1 MRVSK
6 LLIVDD
12 EESICWGLSQ
22 LGESLGHQ
30 VRMASSAEQALS
42 FAEAE
47 RPDVVVMDV
56 RLPGMDGLTAM
67 QGLYD
72 RIGSVPVIVITAYGD
87 LQTAVEAV
95 RKGAFDYI
103 VKPFDLNQMERV
115 LEKAIDESQR
125 DVLMPGEPKE
135 VEGLVGSTPEMQN
148 VFKSIALVAG
158 SEASVLLSGESGTG
172 KELAAQAI
180 HRFSDRSAGPFV
192 AVNIASLSEGLA
204 ESELFGHAQG
214 AFTSA
219 DSARV
224 GFLEQADQGTLFLD
238 EVADIPLSIQIK
250 LLRALEEGEVLPVG
264 SNQRVKT
271 SFRLIAATHRNLE
284 SLIKQGKFRHDLY
297 FRLCTFQIDIPPLR
311 KRVADIRAL
320 AEFFLERFV
329 DRQTGMQ
336 HRLTAETVA
345 ELERRP
351 WYGNVRELRNAIEHA
366 ALRARGGTILPEDL
380 PAAVSQSFLGMGEA
394 PAGSE
399 AEIRLLLKQWAEA
412 QLTDPEQAANIYEQL
427 LALIEPPVMEV
438 ALEKFHGQCAP
449 AARCL
454 GLHRT
459 TLSKKLKQYGIE
471 NS

>member
-1 MRVSK
+1 MSK
-6 LLIVDD
+6 VLIVDD
-12 EESICWGLSQ
+12 EESICWGLSK

-30 VRMASSAEQALS
+30 VRMASSAEQALT
-42 FAEAE
+42 FAEEE

-56 RLPGMDGLTAM
+56 RLPGIDGLTAM

-72 RIGSVPVIVITAYGD
+72 RIGTVPVIVITAYGD

-125 DVLMPGEPKE
+125 DVLMPGEPKQ

-238 EVADIPLSIQIK
+238 EVADIPLAIQIK

-271 SFRLIAATHRNLE
+271 SFRVIAATHRNLE

-311 KRVADIRAL
+311 KRVPDIRVL

-399 AEIRLLLKQWAEA
+399 AEISLLLKQWAEA
-412 QLTDPEQAANIYEQL
+412 QLTDPEQAANVYEQL

>member
-1 MRVSK
+1 VSK

-12 EESICWGLSQ
+12 EESICWGLSK

-30 VRMASSAEQALS
+30 VRMASSAEQALT
-42 FAEAE
+42 FAEEE

-56 RLPGMDGLTAM
+56 RLPGIDGLTAM

-72 RIGSVPVIVITAYGD
+72 RIGTVPVIVITAYGD

-125 DVLMPGEPKE
+125 DVLMPGEPKQ

-238 EVADIPLSIQIK
+238 EVADIPLAIQIK

-271 SFRLIAATHRNLE
+271 SFRVIAATHRNLE

-311 KRVADIRAL
+311 KRVPDIRVL

-399 AEIRLLLKQWAEA
+399 AEISLLLKQWAEA
-412 QLTDPEQAANIYEQL
+412 QLTDPEHAANVYEQL

>member
-1 MRVSK
+1 VSK

-22 LGESLGHQ
+22 LGESLGHE
-30 VRMASSAEQALS
+30 VMMASTAEQALS
-42 FAEAE
+42 LAEKD

-56 RLPGMDGLTAM
+56 RLPGMSGLAAM
-67 QGLYD
+67 QGLHE
-72 RIGSVPVIVITAYGD
+72 RVGPMPVIVITAYGD
-87 LQTAVEAV
+87 LETAVEAV
-95 RKGAFDYI
+95 RNGAFDYI
-103 VKPFDLNQMERV
+103 VKPFDLSQMEQV
-115 LEKAIDESQR
+115 LEKAVQESAR
-125 DVLMPGEPKE
+125 EEILPGEPRQ
-135 VEGLVGSTPEMQN
+135 VEGLVGSTPEMQS
-148 VFKSIALVAG
+148 VFKSIALVAA
-158 SEASVLLSGESGTG
+158 SDASVLLTGESGTG

-180 HRFSDRSAGPFV
+180 HRFSDRASGPFV
-192 AVNIASLSEGLA
+192 AVNIASLSESLA
-204 ESELFGHAQG
+204 ESELFGHVPG
-214 AFTSA
+214 AFTGA
-219 DSARV
+219 ESARM
-224 GFLEQADQGTLFLD
+224 GFLEQANGGTLFLD
-238 EVADIPLSIQIK
+238 EVADIPMSIQIK

-264 SNQRVKT
+264 STQRVQT
-271 SFRLIAATHRNLE
+271 NFRVIAASHRNLE

-297 FRLCTFQIDIPPLR
+297 FRLCTFEIDIPPLR
-311 KRVADIRAL
+311 KRVGDIQLL

-336 HRLTAETVA
+336 HRLTPETIA

-380 PAAVSQSFLGMGEA
+380 PAPVSQSFLGLEET
-394 PAGSE
+394 PAGSD
-399 AEIRLLLKQWAEA
+399 AEINSLLKQWAEQ
-412 QLTDPEQAANIYEQL
+412 QLSDPEAAAGIYEKL
-427 LALIEPPVMEV
+427 LTLVEPPVMEV

>member
-1 MRVSK
+1 MSK

-22 LGESLGHQ
+22 LGESHGHQ
-30 VRMASSAEQALS
+30 VRTASTAEQALS
-42 FAEAE
+42 LAEEE

-72 RIGSVPVIVITAYGD
+72 RIGPVPVIVITAYGD

-103 VKPFDLNQMERV
+103 VKPFDLNQMEQV
-115 LEKAIDESQR
+115 LDKAIIESHR
-125 DVLMPGEPKE
+125 EERLPGESRQ
-135 VEGLVGSTPEMQN
+135 VEGLVGSTPKMQN

-180 HRFSDRSAGPFV
+180 HRFSERAAGPFV
-192 AVNIASLSEGLA
+192 AVNIASLSESLA

-214 AFTSA
+214 AFTGA
-219 DSARV
+219 ETARV

-238 EVADIPLSIQIK
+238 EVADIPLSIQVK

-271 SFRLIAATHRNLE
+271 SFRVIAATHRNLE

-297 FRLCTFQIDIPPLR
+297 FRLCTFQIEIPPLR
-311 KRVADIRAL
+311 KRVGDIRVL

-336 HRLTAETVA
+336 HRLTAETIT

-380 PAAVSQSFLGMGEA
+380 PAPVSKSFLGMDEPDA
-394 PAGSE
+394 DSDVQIA
-399 AEIRLLLKQWAEA
+399 ALLKQWAEQ
-412 QLTDPEQAANIYEQL
+412 QLTDPEQAANIYEKL

-438 ALEKFHGQCAP
+438 ALERFHGQCAP

>member
-1 MRVSK
+1 MSK

-22 LGESLGHQ
+22 LGESHGHQ
-30 VRMASSAEQALS
+30 VMTASTAEQALNL
-42 FAEAE
+42 AEE
-47 RPDVVVMDV
+47 ETPDVVVMDV

-67 QGLYD
+67 QGLRD
-72 RIGSVPVIVITAYGD
+72 RVGPVPVIVITAYGD

-95 RKGAFDYI
+95 RNGAFDYI
-103 VKPFDLNQMERV
+103 VKPFDLNQMEKV
-115 LEKAIDESQR
+115 LDKAINESRREQPL
-125 DVLMPGEPKE
+125 V
-135 VEGLVGSTPEMQN
+135 VETQQVDGLVGSTSEMQE
-148 VFKSIALVAG
+148 VFKSIALVSG

-180 HRFSDRSAGPFV
+180 HRFSERSSGPFV

-204 ESELFGHAQG
+204 ESELFGHLQG
-214 AFTSA
+214 AFTGA
-219 DSARV
+219 ESARV

-238 EVADIPLSIQIK
+238 EVADIPLPIQIK

-264 SNQRVKT
+264 SNKRVKT
-271 SFRLIAATHRNLE
+271 NFRVIAATHRHLE

-311 KRVADIRAL
+311 KRVGDICTL

-336 HRLTAETVA
+336 HRLSVEAVT
-345 ELERRP
+345 ELEQRP
-351 WYGNVRELRNAIEHA
+351 WYGNVRELRNSIEHA

-380 PAAVSQSFLGMGEA
+380 PAPVSKSFLGIEESDVDSDAMIIE
-394 PAGSE
+394 
-399 AEIRLLLKQWAEA
+399 LLKQWAEQ
-412 QLTDPEQAANIYEQL
+412 QLTDPDQATNIYEKL
-427 LALIEPPVMEV
+427 LALVEPPLMDV
-438 ALEKFHGQCAP
+438 ALDKFHGQCAP

>member
-1 MRVSK
+1 MSK

-12 EESICWGLSQ
+12 EESICWGLSK

-30 VRMASSAEQALS
+30 VRMASSAEQALT
-42 FAEAE
+42 FAEEE

-56 RLPGMDGLTAM
+56 RLPGIDGLTAM

-72 RIGSVPVIVITAYGD
+72 RIGTVPVIVITAYGD

-125 DVLMPGEPKE
+125 DVLMPGEPKQ

-238 EVADIPLSIQIK
+238 EVADIPLAIQIK

-271 SFRLIAATHRNLE
+271 SFRVIAATHRNLE

-311 KRVADIRAL
+311 KRVPDIRVL

-399 AEIRLLLKQWAEA
+399 AEISLLLKQWAEA
-412 QLTDPEQAANIYEQL
+412 QLTDPEHAANVYEQL

>member
-1 MRVSK
+1 MSK

-30 VRMASSAEQALS
+30 VRMASSAEQALT
-42 FAEAE
+42 FAEEE

-56 RLPGMDGLTAM
+56 RLPGIDGLTAM

-72 RIGSVPVIVITAYGD
+72 RIGTVPVIVITAYGD

-125 DVLMPGEPKE
+125 DVLMPGEPKQ

-180 HRFSDRSAGPFV
+180 HRFSDRSEGPFV

-238 EVADIPLSIQIK
+238 EVADIPLAIQIK

-271 SFRLIAATHRNLE
+271 SFRVIAATHRNLE

-311 KRVADIRAL
+311 KRVTDIRVL

-399 AEIRLLLKQWAEA
+399 AEISLLLKQWAEA
-412 QLTDPEQAANIYEQL
+412 QLTDPEQAANVYEQL

>member
-1 MRVSK
+1 MSK

-30 VRMASSAEQALS
+30 VRMASSAEQALK
-42 FAEAE
+42 FAEE
-47 RPDVVVMDV
+47 DRPDVVVMDV

-67 QGLYD
+67 EGLYD

-125 DVLMPGEPKE
+125 DELTPGEPRQ
-135 VEGLVGSTPEMQN
+135 VDGLVGSTPEMQN

-219 DSARV
+219 ESARV

-238 EVADIPLSIQIK
+238 EV
-250 LLRALEEGEVLPVG
+250 
-264 SNQRVKT
+264 
-271 SFRLIAATHRNLE
+271 
-284 SLIKQGKFRHDLY
+284 
-297 FRLCTFQIDIPPLR
+297 
-311 KRVADIRAL
+311 
-320 AEFFLERFV
+320 
-329 DRQTGMQ
+329 
-336 HRLTAETVA
+336 
-345 ELERRP
+345 
-351 WYGNVRELRNAIEHA
+351 
-366 ALRARGGTILPEDL
+366 
-380 PAAVSQSFLGMGEA
+380 
-394 PAGSE
+394 
-399 AEIRLLLKQWAEA
+399 
-412 QLTDPEQAANIYEQL
+412 
-427 LALIEPPVMEV
+427 
-438 ALEKFHGQCAP
+438 
-449 AARCL
+449 
-454 GLHRT
+454 
-459 TLSKKLKQYGIE
+459 
-471 NS
+471 

>member
-1 MRVSK
+1 MSK

-30 VRMASSAEQALS
+30 VRMASSAEQALK
-42 FAEAE
+42 FAEEE

-67 QGLYD
+67 EGLYD

-125 DVLMPGEPKE
+125 DELMPGEPRQ
-135 VEGLVGSTPEMQN
+135 VDGLVGSTPEMQN

-219 DSARV
+219 ESARV

-238 EVADIPLSIQIK
+238 EVADIPLAIQIK

-271 SFRLIAATHRNLE
+271 SFRVIAATHRNLE
-284 SLIKQGKFRHDLY
+284 TLIKQGKFRHDLY
-297 FRLCTFQIDIPPLR
+297 FRLCTFQIEIPPLR
-311 KRVADIRAL
+311 KRVADIRVL

-336 HRLTAETVA
+336 HRLTSETVA

-366 ALRARGGTILPEDL
+366 ALRARGGTILPDDL

-394 PAGSE
+394 SPGSE
-399 AEIRLLLKQWAEA
+399 AEIGVLLKAWAEA
-412 QLTDPEQAANIYEQL
+412 QLRDSEQAANIYEQL

>member
-1 MRVSK
+1 MSK

-22 LGESLGHQ
+22 LGESHGHE
-30 VRMASSAEQALS
+30 VMMASTAEQALS
-42 FAEAE
+42 LAEKD

-67 QGLYD
+67 QGLYE
-72 RIGSVPVIVITAYGD
+72 RIGPVPVIVITAYGD

-95 RKGAFDYI
+95 RNGAFDYI
-103 VKPFDLNQMERV
+103 VKPFDLAQMEQV
-115 LEKAIDESQR
+115 LEKAVKEAGREELQ
-125 DVLMPGEPKE
+125 PGEPRQL
-135 VEGLVGSTPEMQN
+135 EGLVGSTPEMQQ
-148 VFKSIALVAG
+148 VFKSIALVAA
-158 SEASVLLSGESGTG
+158 SDASVMLTGESGTG
-172 KELAAQAI
+172 KEVAAQAI
-180 HRFSDRSAGPFV
+180 HRFSDRASGPFV
-192 AVNIASLSEGLA
+192 AVNIASLSESLA
-204 ESELFGHAQG
+204 ESELFGHVPG
-214 AFTSA
+214 AFTGAESG
-219 DSARV
+219 RM
-224 GFLEQADQGTLFLD
+224 GFLEQANGGTLFLD

-264 SNQRVKT
+264 STQRVKT
-271 SFRLIAATHRNLE
+271 NFRVITASHRNLE
-284 SLIKQGKFRHDLY
+284 SLIKRGKFRHDLY
-297 FRLCTFQIDIPPLR
+297 FRLCTFEIDIPPLR
-311 KRVADIRAL
+311 KRVGDIRLL

-380 PAAVSQSFLGMGEA
+380 PAPVSQSFLGLEESQ
-394 PAGSE
+394 AGSD
-399 AEIRLLLKQWAEA
+399 AEINELLKQWAEQ
-412 QLTDPEQAANIYEQL
+412 QLRDPESAAGIYEKL
-427 LALIEPPVMEV
+427 LTLVEPPVMEV

-459 TLSKKLKQYGIE
+459 TLSKKLKQYDIE

>member
-1 MRVSK
+1 MSK

-30 VRMASSAEQALS
+30 VRMASSAEQALT
-42 FAEAE
+42 FAEEE

-56 RLPGMDGLTAM
+56 RLPGIDGLTAM

-72 RIGSVPVIVITAYGD
+72 RIGTVPVIVITAYGD

-125 DVLMPGEPKE
+125 DVLMPGEPKQ

-238 EVADIPLSIQIK
+238 EVADIPLAIQIK

-271 SFRLIAATHRNLE
+271 SFRVIAATHRNLE

-297 FRLCTFQIDIPPLR
+297 LRLCTVQIDIPPLR
-311 KRVADIRAL
+311 KRVPDIRVL

-399 AEIRLLLKQWAEA
+399 AEISLLLKQWAEA
-412 QLTDPEQAANIYEQL
+412 QLTDPEHAANVYEQL

>member
-1 MRVSK
+1 MSK

-12 EESICWGLSQ
+12 EESICWGLSK

-30 VRMASSAEQALS
+30 VRMASSAEQALT
-42 FAEAE
+42 FAEEE

-56 RLPGMDGLTAM
+56 RLPGIDGLTAM

-72 RIGSVPVIVITAYGD
+72 RIGTVPVIVITAYGD

-125 DVLMPGEPKE
+125 DVLMPGEPKQ

-180 HRFSDRSAGPFV
+180 HRFSDRSAGSFV

-238 EVADIPLSIQIK
+238 EVADIPLAIQIK

-271 SFRLIAATHRNLE
+271 SFRVIAATHRNLE

-311 KRVADIRAL
+311 KRVPDIRVL

-345 ELERRP
+345 DLERRP

-399 AEIRLLLKQWAEA
+399 AEISLLLKQWAEA
-412 QLTDPEQAANIYEQL
+412 QLTDPEHAANVYEQL

>member
-1 MRVSK
+1 MSK

-22 LGESLGHQ
+22 LGESLGHE
-30 VRMASSAEQALS
+30 VMMASTAEQALS
-42 FAEAE
+42 LAEKD

-56 RLPGMDGLTAM
+56 RLPGMSGLAAM
-67 QGLYD
+67 QGLHE
-72 RIGSVPVIVITAYGD
+72 RVGPMPVIVITAYGD
-87 LQTAVEAV
+87 LETAVEAV
-95 RKGAFDYI
+95 RNGAFDYI
-103 VKPFDLNQMERV
+103 VKPFDLSQMEQV
-115 LEKAIDESQR
+115 LEKAVQESAR
-125 DVLMPGEPKE
+125 EEILPGEPRQ
-135 VEGLVGSTPEMQN
+135 VEGLVGSTPEMQS
-148 VFKSIALVAG
+148 VFKSIALVAA
-158 SEASVLLSGESGTG
+158 SDASVLLTGESGTG

-180 HRFSDRSAGPFV
+180 HRFSDRASGPFV
-192 AVNIASLSEGLA
+192 AVNIASLSESLA
-204 ESELFGHAQG
+204 ESELFGHVPG
-214 AFTSA
+214 AFTGA
-219 DSARV
+219 ESARM
-224 GFLEQADQGTLFLD
+224 GFLEQANGGTLFLD
-238 EVADIPLSIQIK
+238 EVADIPMSIQIK

-264 SNQRVKT
+264 STQRVQT
-271 SFRLIAATHRNLE
+271 NFRVIAASHRNLE

-297 FRLCTFQIDIPPLR
+297 FRLCTFEIDIPPLR
-311 KRVADIRAL
+311 KRVGDIRLL

-336 HRLTAETVA
+336 HRLTPETIA

-380 PAAVSQSFLGMGEA
+380 PAPVSQSFLGLEET
-394 PAGSE
+394 PAGSD
-399 AEIRLLLKQWAEA
+399 AEINSLLKQWAEQ
-412 QLTDPEQAANIYEQL
+412 QLSDPEAAAGIYEKL
-427 LALIEPPVMEV
+427 LTLVEPPVMEV